1 MEWMMPFF
9 DFETNLNQMKTI
21 TCLFFL
27 FLNLVASAQEVEQPQ
42 EPYVLLKD
50 GTIVSVHKPIV
61 LCENMVYYTNRYSKS
76 MYEKPLEEIE
86 GFSSG
91 SDVRWMTRQEFQRI
105 GTRPVRGYFWSIVT
119 IYPTG
124 FGIFILSDIIKRRQI
139 RAYYQ
144 YSLNRK

>member
-1 MEWMMPFF
+1 MNTPFF
-9 DFETNLNQMKTI
+9 YVKSNLEQMKKM

-27 FLNLVASAQEVEQPQ
+27 FLNLVVFAQEAEQPQ
-42 EPYVLLKD
+42 EPYVRLKD

-76 MYEKPLEEIE
+76 TYKKPLEEIE

-139 RAYYQ
+139 REYYQ
-144 YSLNRK
+144 FSLNSK